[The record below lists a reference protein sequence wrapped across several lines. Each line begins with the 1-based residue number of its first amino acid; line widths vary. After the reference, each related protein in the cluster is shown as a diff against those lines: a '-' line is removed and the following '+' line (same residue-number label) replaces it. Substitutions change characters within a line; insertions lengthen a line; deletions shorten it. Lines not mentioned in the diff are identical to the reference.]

1 MTMAENYMSYNRKE
15 FEDGL
20 LEIAGNFGLQVG
32 DYTEK
37 MGKAGM
43 EERVYEV
50 TTYDPRVRI
59 LIYSSIDPRTNVSRE
74 VGGDAI
80 RINFYCK
87 GKDGKLYYKK
97 FKKHQR
103 INTMFNNIMKSVS
116 LVMCDM
122 LVQKDIEKWLY
133 AVSKN

>member
-1 MTMAENYMSYNRKE
+1 MAENYMSYNRKE

-20 LEIAGNFGLQVG
+20 LEIARNFGLQVG

-37 MGKAGM
+37 LGKAHI

-50 TTYDPRVRI
+50 TTFDPRVRM
-59 LIYSSIDPRTNVSRE
+59 LIYSSIDPRTNLSRE

-87 GKDGKLYYKK
+87 GKDGKPYYKK

-103 INTMFNNIMKSVS
+103 INTMFSNISKSVS
-116 LVMCDM
+116 LVMDDM
-122 LVQKDIEKWLY
+122 SVKDDIAKWLY